1 MEKDIKFEVLKKIAN
16 TNFKT
21 RNMSVMSKFETISPP
36 SVFIGSGLKYPL
48 VSVGILSPLEKE
60 EEAWMYDSPRYWAKN
75 NFEIQ
80 DVVNLRE
87 NLLNSKFESKATD
100 TRLNNKFIEVAKEV
114 AISQNPLDVEIELKS
129 KMQVGKQNDKVFT
142 PHGLRAP
149 LKNAKVIDNVKV
161 PQKLDKVMN
170 DEVKASEG
178 ISMLYRNNFDEYSLS
193 KILSVGVL
201 GMKKSKKLV
210 PTRWSITATD
220 DTISKELLKNIRGY
234 KWVDEYEL
242 RFGEFM
248 GNCYLIMFFPG
259 VFSFELFELYLP
271 SSSWNPTNEIK
282 ASTDWEGFG
291 GRKGY
296 AFNTA
301 GGYYATRLPIL
312 EYMEKIKRQATVVV
326 IRIEQATYW
335 AALGVW
341 VVRET
346 VKKTMEGESMKFD
359 NKEKMIESCKK
370 IGKIKYD
377 YDCSQILNKSKL
389 LWQINTQKNLGEWI

>member
-1 MEKDIKFEVLKKIAN
+1 MGDDIKFEVLKKIAQ

-21 RNMSVMSKFETISPP
+21 RNIGAMSKFETISPP

-48 VSVGILSPLEKE
+48 VNVGILSPLEKE
-60 EEAWMYDSPRYWAKN
+60 EEAWMYDSPRYWAEKD
-75 NFEIQ
+75 FEIK
-80 DVVNLRE
+80 DVVSLRE
-87 NLLNSKFESKATD
+87 NLLNSRFKTKATD
-100 TRLNNKFIEVAKEV
+100 MRLNNKFVEIAKEV
-114 AISQNPLDVEIELKS
+114 AVCSSPVDVEIELKS
-129 KMQVGKQNDKVFT
+129 KMRAGKQNDKVFT

-149 LKNAKVIDNVKV
+149 LKNVRVVDNIKV
-161 PQKLDKVMN
+161 PPKLDKMMN

-178 ISMLYRNNFDEYSLS
+178 INFLYKNNFDEYSLS

-201 GMKKSKKLV
+201 GMQKAKRLV

-220 DTISKELLKNIRGY
+220 DTISKELLKNVRGY
-234 KWVDEYEL
+234 KWIDDFEL
-242 RFGEFM
+242 FSGEFM

-271 SSSWNPTNEIK
+271 SSSWNPTNEVK
-282 ASTDWEGFG
+282 ASTDFEGYS
-291 GRKGY
+291 GRKNY

-312 EYMEKIKRQATVVV
+312 EYMEKIKRQATVLV

-346 VKKTMEGESMKFD
+346 VKKVMAREGMKFD
-359 NKEKMIESCKK
+359 SKEELIESCKK
-370 IGKIKYD
+370 IGKIKYN
-377 YDCSQILNKSKL
+377 YDCSQLLNKSKL
-389 LWQINTQKNLGEWI
+389 LYQINSQKNLGEWF

>member
-1 MEKDIKFEVLKKIAN
+1 MGDDIKFEVMKKIAN

-21 RNMSVMSKFETISPP
+21 RNIQVMSKFETISPP
-36 SVFIGSGLKYPL
+36 SVFIGSQLKHPL
-48 VSVGILSPLEKE
+48 VNVGILSPLEKE
-60 EEAWMYDSPRYWAKN
+60 EEAWMYDDPKHWAKN
-75 NFEIQ
+75 DFGIK
-80 DVVNLRE
+80 DVVSLRE
-87 NLLNSKFESKATD
+87 NLLNSRFTSKTTD
-100 TRLNNKFIEVAKEV
+100 ARLNNKFVEIAKEV

-129 KMQVGKQNDKVFT
+129 KMQIGKQNDKVFT

-149 LKNAKVIDNVKV
+149 LKNARVIDNVSV
-161 PQKLDKVMN
+161 PVKLDKVMN

-178 ISMLYRNNFDEYSLS
+178 ISMLYKNNFDEYSLS

-201 GMKKSKKLV
+201 GMKKAKKLV

-220 DTISKELLKNIRGY
+220 DTIGKGLLKNVREY
-234 KWVDEYEL
+234 KWVDDYEL
-242 RFGEFM
+242 HYGEFM

-259 VFSFELFELYLP
+259 VFSFELFELYNP
-271 SSSWNPTNEIK
+271 GSSWNPTNEVK

-301 GGYYATRLPIL
+301 GGYYATRLPVT
-312 EYMEKIKRQATVVV
+312 EYLEKIKRQASVIV

-346 VKKTMEGESMKFD
+346 VKKAMEKEGMKFD
-359 NKEKMIESCKK
+359 SKSELIESCKK

-377 YDCSQILNKSKL
+377 FDATQILNKSKL
-389 LWQINTQKNLGEWI
+389 LLQINTQKNLGEWF

>member
-1 MEKDIKFEVLKKIAN
+1 MVDDIKFEVMKKIAN

-21 RNMSVMSKFETISPP
+21 RNIQVINKFETISPP
-36 SVFIGSGLKYPL
+36 SVFVGSQLKYPL
-48 VSVGILSPLEKE
+48 VNVGILSPLEKE
-60 EEAWMYDSPRYWAKN
+60 EGAWMYDSPKYWAEN
-75 NFEIQ
+75 NFGIK

-87 NLLNSKFESKATD
+87 NLLNSRFQSKATD
-100 TRLNNKFIEVAKEV
+100 ARLNNKFVEIAKEV

-129 KMQVGKQNDKVFT
+129 KMQIGKQNDKVFI

-149 LKNAKVIDNVKV
+149 LKNAKVVDNVKV
-161 PQKLDKVMN
+161 PRKLDKVMN

-178 ISMLYRNNFDEYSLS
+178 INMLYKNNFDEYSLS

-201 GMKKSKKLV
+201 GIKKSKKLV

-220 DTISKELLKNIRGY
+220 DTISKDILKSVREY
-234 KWVDEYEL
+234 KWIDDYEL
-242 RFGEFM
+242 HFGEFM

-259 VFSFELFELYLP
+259 VFSFELFELYSP
-271 SSSWNPTNEIK
+271 GSSWNPTNEIK

-312 EYMEKIKRQATVVV
+312 EYMEKIRRQASVVV

-346 VKKTMEGESMKFD
+346 VKKAMAKEGMKFD
-359 NKEKMIESCKK
+359 KKEELIESCKRL
-370 IGKIKYD
+370 GKIKYD
-377 YDCSQILNKSKL
+377 FDCSQILNKSKL
-389 LWQINTQKNLGEWI
+389 LNQINTQKNLGDWF